1 MTALNLAVGT
11 ALCGLLAVAAA
22 GSDAPIDSWWV
33 AVPGFAAAVAVL
45 WRPGRVL
52 TALVGLSALGLV
64 MVGDPGAATAVL
76 VGVLLLGFGTLVDLV
91 DDIDQPQ
98 LSQSVPATE
107 IGPTARTSMRVS
119 GAVLAGWAR
128 CALPVWLVGTL
139 AAVAVAAVGAAAW
152 RPAPWLVATAPLLA
166 LVAALIAVGRTRD

>member
-1 MTALNLAVGT
+1 MTAPNLAIGT

-22 GSDAPIDSWWV
+22 GSNAPIDSWWI
-33 AVPGFAAAVAVL
+33 AVPGFVAATAVL
-45 WRPGRVL
+45 WRPGRLL

-107 IGPTARTSMRVS
+107 IASPRTSRRVT

-128 CALPVWLVGTL
+128 CTLPVWLVGTL
-139 AAVAVAAVGAAAW
+139 AAVAVAVVGAAAW
-152 RPAPWLVATAPLLA
+152 QPAPWLVATAPLLA
-166 LVAALIAVGRTRD
+166 LVAALLAVGRTRD

>member
-1 MTALNLAVGT
+1 M
-11 ALCGLLAVAAA
+11 
-22 GSDAPIDSWWV
+22 
-33 AVPGFAAAVAVL
+33 PGFAAAVAVL

-52 TALVGLSALGLV
+52 TALVGLSSLGLV

-76 VGVLLLGFGTLVDLV
+76 VGVLLLAFGTLVDLV

-107 IGPTARTSMRVS
+107 IGPPRKSMRVP

-128 CALPVWLVGTL
+128 CGLPIWLVGTL

-166 LVAALIAVGRTRD
+166 LTAALLAVGRTKD

>member
-1 MTALNLAVGT
+1 MTTRNLAVGT

-22 GSDAPIDSWWV
+22 GSDAPIDSWWI

-76 VGVLLLGFGTLVDLV
+76 VGVLLLAFGTLVDLV

-98 LSQSVPATE
+98 LSQSVPGTE
-107 IGPTARTSMRVS
+107 IGPPRKSMRVT

-166 LVAALIAVGRTRD
+166 LTAALLAVGRTKD